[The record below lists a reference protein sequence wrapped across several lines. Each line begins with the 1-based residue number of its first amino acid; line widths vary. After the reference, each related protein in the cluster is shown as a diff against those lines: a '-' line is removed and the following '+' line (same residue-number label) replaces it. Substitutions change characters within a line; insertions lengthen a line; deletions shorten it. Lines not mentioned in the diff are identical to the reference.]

1 MPSRVWIWIAA
12 VIGGMIA
19 FYAGWTLLVR
29 FLDDERLASGVGV
42 GVGVAAATFIT
53 RLANR
58 RLAARRRLQ
67 DR

>member
-1 MPSRVWIWIAA
+1 MTSRVWIWIAA
-12 VIGGMIA
+12 IIGGVIA
-19 FYAGWTLLVR
+19 FYAGSTLLVR
-29 FLDDERLASGVGV
+29 FLGDERLASGVGV

-53 RLANR
+53 RAATR